1 MLHIVQQSIEYKN
14 KVSSCF
20 LKLPIKANVETKQE
34 KNGEGKKRKKFGR
47 EKKKLLKL
55 NGESLAS
62 RRNEVNV
69 PSCAST
75 QQSFVFIGPGAR
87 LFQDVSRPL
96 YLPGNSS
103 LSSRFRIFTKFP
115 GSSGHASVHTSMT
128 NRRRDIVLF
137 ESLGFTNYV
146 RAKY

>member
-1 MLHIVQQSIEYKN
+1 M
-14 KVSSCF
+14 
-20 LKLPIKANVETKQE
+20 
-34 KNGEGKKRKKFGR
+34 GKGKERKKFGR

-75 QQSFVFIGPGAR
+75 QQSFVFIGPGGKV
-87 LFQDVSRPL
+87 VSRRLSPL

-103 LSSRFRIFTKFP
+103 LSSRSRIFTKFP

-137 ESLGFTNYV
+137 ESLGFTNCV

>member
-1 MLHIVQQSIEYKN
+1 MRLGQINNALHIVSKAQNIRIQ
-14 KVSSCF
+14 VSSCL
-20 LKLPIKANVETKQE
+20 LKLPIKANVETKPRKKME
-34 KNGEGKKRKKFGR
+34 KGKERKKFGR

-87 LFQDVSRPL
+87 LFQDVSRPFICPAIRHCPRV
-96 YLPGNSS
+96 PGFLRN
-103 LSSRFRIFTKFP
+103 FP
-115 GSSGHASVHTSMT
+115 
-128 NRRRDIVLF
+128 DP
-137 ESLGFTNYV
+137 
-146 RAKY
+146 RATLRYTPA